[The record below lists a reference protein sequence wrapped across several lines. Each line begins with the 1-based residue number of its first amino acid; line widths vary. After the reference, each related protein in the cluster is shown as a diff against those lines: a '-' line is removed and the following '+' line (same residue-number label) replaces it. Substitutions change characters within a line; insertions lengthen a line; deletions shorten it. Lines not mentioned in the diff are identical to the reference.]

1 MGRLTALVAITIAT
15 AIALPLSAQWP
26 GAVQGRVL
34 DAESGAPVPG
44 ASVELE
50 ALGRSALTDATGAFH
65 LRGLEAGEARLRISR
80 IGYRTAE
87 RAVEIGH
94 GRTARV
100 TLRLEPSAIAV
111 AGVMARAE
119 RAPAAARV
127 ERAEIERTG
136 ARNAGEVVE
145 RLPGVA
151 VRQAVPGG
159 RATVSVRGGGS
170 DAVLVLIDGVPAN
183 DPVTGEADL
192 GSIPSGQIESVT
204 LLRGARSARY
214 GPRAGTGV
222 VLIETRA
229 PRSQLAV
236 AAGAGSL
243 GERRGAVDGGVRAGA
258 TAVSGGVEV
267 RVMEGAFEHP
277 RLPGAD
283 DRPVERENADL
294 VEGAVRLSADLPL
307 VGGTLRLRGGA
318 ERMDRG
324 LPGLGHT
331 PSRHARHDLERGRG
345 SLAWRRSTG
354 ASLSRLSLSAV
365 GQSAGFADP
374 APPFGHPYDTRVDVG
389 HLHLQGETTRTGTH
403 GDWGVGAEA
412 TLQRVAASGL
422 SEEAPGRG
430 DRGAAFLHGRR
441 GWTVGEMEVELAA
454 EGRVDRD
461 RREATL
467 APTHSLTISARREG
481 VRAHLAHRSGFTPP
495 SLGDL
500 FFREG
505 VASRPNPDL
514 RPERVPAEVEA
525 GVAATVRGR
534 LDLEAGG
541 EVFLATIRDMVVW
554 APDFRFVWSPRN
566 RDVARRGA
574 DLWLEAT
581 AADLPVRVRA
591 HHGYARTTYTQPG
604 LEGVQLA
611 YRPRHLSQL
620 AVDWRDPARHAG
632 VTLRRVG
639 ARNTGP
645 STVNRLP
652 GFWTLDLA
660 IGREWRLGSWQL
672 AADARIERALDER
685 TPFIH
690 DFPDP
695 GRRLRIEGRLHR
707 NHATTPLNR

>member
-1 MGRLTALVAITIAT
+1 MGRLIALLVLAAAT
-15 AIALPLSAQWP
+15 AIAAPLSAQWP

-34 DAESGAPVPG
+34 DAESGDPVAG
-44 ASVELE
+44 AAVELE
-50 ALGRSALTDATGAFH
+50 ALGRSTLTDATGAFQ
-65 LRGLEAGEARLRISR
+65 LRGLEAGDLRLRISR

-87 RAVEIGH
+87 RAVEVGH
-94 GRTARV
+94 GRTERI
-100 TLRLEPSAIAV
+100 TLRLEPSAIEV
-111 AGVMARAE
+111 AGVTARAE
-119 RAPAAARV
+119 RAAGAARV

-136 ARNAGEVVE
+136 ARTAGEVVE

-151 VRQAVPGG
+151 VRQTVPGG
-159 RATVSVRGGGS
+159 SATVSVRGGGS

-192 GSIPSGQIESVT
+192 GSVPAGQIESVT

-214 GPRAGTGV
+214 GPRASTGV

-243 GERRGAVDGGVRAGA
+243 GERRGAIDGGVRVGGA
-258 TAVSGGVEV
+258 AVGGGVEG
-267 RVMEGAFEHP
+267 RVMDGAFEHP

-283 DRPVERENADL
+283 DRPVERQNADL
-294 VEGAVRLSADLPL
+294 AEGAVRLSADLPL
-307 VGGTLRLRGGA
+307 VGGTLRARGGA

-331 PSRHARHDLERGRG
+331 PSRHARHDLERVRG
-345 SLAWRRSTG
+345 SLAWRRSAG
-354 ASLSRLSLSAV
+354 PSLSRLSVSGV

-374 APPFGHPYDTRVDVG
+374 APPFGHPYDTRVRVG
-389 HLHLQGETTRTGTH
+389 LLHLQGESTRAGAH
-403 GDWGVGAEA
+403 GDWGGGVEA
-412 TLQRVAASGL
+412 TLQRVAATGL
-422 SEEAPGRG
+422 SEEAPGRS
-430 DRGAAFLHGRR
+430 DFAAAFLHGRR

-454 EGRVDRD
+454 EGRVDNDAR
-461 RREATL
+461 TTTW
-467 APTHSLTISARREG
+467 APTHSLTLSARREA
-481 VRAHLAHRSGFTPP
+481 VRAHLTHRSGFTPP

-514 RPERVPAEVEA
+514 RPERVPAEIEA
-525 GVAATVRGR
+525 GLAATVRGR
-534 LDLEAGG
+534 IHLEAGG

-566 RDVARRGA
+566 RDVDRRGA
-574 DLWLEAT
+574 DLWLEAAT
-581 AADLPVRVRA
+581 TDLPIRVRA
-591 HHGYARTTYTQPG
+591 HHGYARTTYTQRG

-611 YRPRHLSQL
+611 YRPRHLTQL
-620 AVDWRDPARHAG
+620 GVEWRDQAHHAG
-632 VTLRRVG
+632 VTVRRVG

-645 STVNRLP
+645 STVNQLP

-660 IGREWRLGSWQL
+660 LGREWQLGSWQL
-672 AADARIERALDER
+672 AADARLERALDER

-695 GRRLRIEGRLHR
+695 GRRVRIEGRLHR
-707 NHATTPLNR
+707 NHASSR